1 MALNIKSPVADALA
15 REVAALADESLT
27 QAVVTSLE
35 QRLAHLRARAGT
47 TGVAARLRRLADEY
61 AELAVADP
69 RTPDEIIGYDADGLP
84 T

>member
-35 QRLAHLRARAGT
+35 QRLAHLRARSGRT
-47 TGVAARLRRLADEY
+47 DAAQRLRRLADEY
-61 AELAVADP
+61 AELTVADP
-69 RTPDEIIGYDADGLP
+69 RTPDEIIGYDTDGLP